1 MKRRAAQKPAISRW
15 RYCAVIGV
23 LVVFPV
29 VAVWHIAGLQVLP
42 NEERGF
48 EFLQNQGDARTVR
61 IESLPAY
68 RGVITDRR
76 GEPLAVSTPMIS
88 LWANPKVLVESEESV
103 IRLATG
109 LGVDANGLLDRV
121 ERLSE
126 REFMYLRRNMTP
138 NAAESILDLEIPG
151 VYSRRE
157 FQRFYPAA
165 EVTSHLL
172 GFTNIDDRGQ
182 EGLELAYEQWLQGVP
197 GARRVLKDRKGRII
211 KDLELVRSEQPGGD
225 MALSIDLRLQY
236 IAYREL
242 KEAVDKFQA
251 AAGSMVILDARTG
264 EVLAMVNQPSFNP
277 NGRRQVTPA
286 DMRNRVV
293 IDQLEPGSTMKPF
306 TVVAGLEQG
315 VITLGQTIDTNP
327 GWIQVGRKTIRDHSN
342 YGVVDLGMMLA
353 KSSNV
358 GTVKIARE
366 LQPENMREIFDRIG
380 LGRATGIGFPGEMP
394 GLLPDKRRWSAIEI
408 ANLSFGHGL
417 ATTPLQIAQAYSV
430 LANDGEKKPVSLIRR
445 DSAPAGE
452 QVIDPRIAASVRAM
466 MKGAVERG
474 GTATRGA
481 VPGYSVAGKTGTVHK
496 VGPRGY
502 ETDRYMGLFAGIVP
516 ADDPRL
522 IAVVV
527 IDDPR
532 GGVYFGGAVA
542 APVFANVMTQ
552 ALRLLAIPPEKS
564 DEEPLP
570 AHLVEKATRGQED
583 RS

>member
-1 MKRRAAQKPAISRW
+1 MKRRAVQKPAISKW
-15 RYCAVIGV
+15 RYCVIVGV
-23 LVVFPV
+23 LVLFPV
-29 VAVWHIAGLQVLP
+29 FGVWHIAGLQVLP

-48 EFLQNQGDARTVR
+48 EFLQNQGEARTVR

-76 GEPLAVSTPMIS
+76 GEPLAVSTPMVS
-88 LWANPKVLVESEESV
+88 LWANPKVLVESRENTV
-103 IRLATG
+103 KLARS
-109 LGVDANGLLDRV
+109 LGMDSNDLLERV
-121 ERLSE
+121 ERRRQ
-126 REFMYLRRNMTP
+126 REFMYLRRSMTP
-138 NAAESILDLEIPG
+138 SAAAEILDLGIAG
-151 VYSRRE
+151 VHSRRE

-242 KEAVDKFQA
+242 KEAVDQFQA

-277 NGRRQVTPA
+277 NGRRQAEPA
-286 DMRNRVV
+286 AMRNRAV

-306 TVVAGLEQG
+306 TVIAGLEQG
-315 VITLGQTIDTNP
+315 VITLGQDIDTSP
-327 GWIQVGRKTIRDHSN
+327 GWMQVGRKTIRDHSN
-342 YGVVDLGMMLA
+342 YGVVDLGTMLA

-358 GTVKIARE
+358 GTVRIA
-366 LQPENMREIFDRIG
+366 QAMAPENMREIFDRVG
-380 LGRATGIGFPGEMP
+380 LGRSTGIGFPGEMP
-394 GLLPDKRRWSAIEI
+394 GVLPDKRRWSAIEI

-417 ATTPLQIAQAYSV
+417 ATTPLQIAQAYSI

-445 DSAPAGE
+445 DDAPAGE
-452 QVIDPRIAASVRAM
+452 QLINPHTARAVREM
-466 MKGAVERG
+466 MTGVVERG
-474 GTATRGA
+474 GTATRAA

-496 VGPRGY
+496 VGPQGY
-502 ETDRYMGLFAGIVP
+502 ERDRYMGLFAGIIP
-516 ADDPRL
+516 ATDPRL
-522 IAVVV
+522 VAVVV

-532 GGVYFGGAVA
+532 GGVYYGGAVA
-542 APVFANVMTQ
+542 APVFANVMSE
-552 ALRLLAIPPEKS
+552 AMRLLAIPPEES
-564 DEEPLP
+564 IEEPLP
-570 AHLVEKATRGQED
+570 AHLVDSRVEAVEE

>member
-1 MKRRAAQKPAISRW
+1 MKRRAVQKPAISKW
-15 RYCAVIGV
+15 RYCVIMSV
-23 LVVFPV
+23 LVLFPV
-29 VAVWHIAGLQVLP
+29 FAVWHIAGLQVLP

-76 GEPLAVSTPMIS
+76 GEPLAVSTPMVS
-88 LWANPKVLVESEESV
+88 LWANPKVLVESRENTL
-103 IRLATG
+103 RLADS
-109 LGVDANGLLDRV
+109 LGMDGSELLERV
-121 ERLSE
+121 ERLQQ

-138 NAAESILDLEIPG
+138 SAAADILDQGIAG

-172 GFTNIDDRGQ
+172 GFTNVDDRGQ

-242 KEAVDKFQA
+242 KEAVDQFQA
-251 AAGSMVILDARTG
+251 AAGSMVVLDVRTG

-277 NGRRQVTPA
+277 NGRRQAEPA
-286 DMRNRVV
+286 DMRNRAV

-315 VITLGQTIDTNP
+315 VIALGQDIDTSP
-327 GWIQVGRKTIRDHSN
+327 GWMQVGRKTIRDHSN
-342 YGVVDLGMMLA
+342 YGVVDLGTMLA

-358 GTVKIARE
+358 GTVRIA
-366 LQPENMREIFDRIG
+366 QAMAPEDMREIYDRVG
-380 LGRATGIGFPGEMP
+380 LGRSTGIGFPGEMP
-394 GLLPDKRRWSAIEI
+394 GVLPDKRRWSAIEI

-417 ATTPLQIAQAYSV
+417 ATTPLQIAHAYSV

-445 DSAPAGE
+445 DGAPAGE
-452 QVIDPRIAASVRAM
+452 QLIDPHIARSVRQM
-466 MKGAVERG
+466 MTGAVERG
-474 GTATRGA
+474 GTATRAA

-496 VGPRGY
+496 VGPQGY
-502 ETDRYMGLFAGIVP
+502 ERDRYMGVFAGIIP
-516 ADDPRL
+516 ATDPRL
-522 IAVVV
+522 VAVVV

-532 GGVYFGGAVA
+532 GGVYYGGAVA
-542 APVFANVMTQ
+542 APVFANVMSE
-552 ALRLLAIPPEKS
+552 ALRLLAIPPEES
-564 DEEPLP
+564 IEEPLP
-570 AHLVEKATRGQED
+570 AHLVDSAVSAAED

>member
-1 MKRRAAQKPAISRW
+1 MKRRAVQKPAISKW
-15 RYCAVIGV
+15 RYCATVSL
-23 LVVFPV
+23 LVAFPV
-29 VAVWHIAGLQVLP
+29 FAVWHIAGLQVLP

-48 EFLQNQGDARTVR
+48 EFLQDQGDARTVR

-88 LWANPKVLVESEESV
+88 LWANPKVLVESKSDIV
-103 IRLATG
+103 KLAN
-109 LGVDANGLLDRV
+109 ALDMGADELIERV
-121 ERLSE
+121 ERLRQ

-138 NAAESILDLEIPG
+138 NAAEDILDLEIAG
-151 VYSRRE
+151 IYSRRE

-172 GFTNIDDRGQ
+172 GFTNVDDRGQ

-264 EVLAMVNQPSFNP
+264 EILAMVNQPSFNP
-277 NGRRQVTPA
+277 NGRRQASPA
-286 DMRNRVV
+286 DMRNRAV

-306 TVVAGLEQG
+306 TVVAGLEHG
-315 VITLGQTIDTNP
+315 VISLDQSIDTSP
-327 GWIQVGRKTIRDHSN
+327 GWMQVGRKTIRDHSN
-342 YGVVDLGMMLA
+342 YGVMDLSTMLA

-358 GTVKIARE
+358 GMVRIAQA
-366 LQPENMREIFDRIG
+366 LPPEGVREIFDRVG
-380 LGRATGIGFPGEMP
+380 VGRSTGVGFPGEMP
-394 GLLPDKRRWSAIEI
+394 GVLPDKRRWSAIEL
-408 ANLSFGHGL
+408 ANLSFGHGM
-417 ATTPLQIAQAYSV
+417 ATTPLQIAHAYSV

-445 DSAPAGE
+445 DGVPAGE
-452 QVIDPRIAASVRAM
+452 QIIDAHIARSVRQM
-466 MKGAVERG
+466 MTGAVEHG
-474 GTATRGA
+474 GTATRAA
-481 VPGYSVAGKTGTVHK
+481 VPGYRVAGKTGTVHK
-496 VGPRGY
+496 VGPQGY
-502 ETDRYMGLFAGIVP
+502 QRDRYMGVFAGIIP
-516 ADDPRL
+516 AADPRL
-522 IAVVV
+522 VAVVV

-532 GGVYFGGAVA
+532 GGVYYGGAVA
-542 APVFANVMTQ
+542 APVFANVMTE
-552 ALRLLAIPPEKS
+552 ALRLLAVPPEDS
-564 DEEPLP
+564 IEEPLP
-570 AHLVEKATRGQED
+570 AHLLGQVDIELGD

>member
-1 MKRRAAQKPAISRW
+1 MQKPAISRW
-15 RYCAVIGV
+15 RFCVVIGV
-23 LVVFPV
+23 LAAFPLL
-29 VAVWHIAGLQVLP
+29 AVWHIAGLQVLP

-48 EFLQNQGDARTVR
+48 EFLQNQGDARMVR
-61 IESLPAY
+61 LESLPAY

-88 LWANPKVLVESEESV
+88 LWANPKVLVESDADV
-103 IRLATG
+103 MRLAAG
-109 LGVDANGLLDRV
+109 LNLDANELLDRV
-121 ERLSE
+121 ERLGG

-138 NAAESILDLEIPG
+138 NAAEDILDLEIPG

-197 GARRVLKDRKGRII
+197 GSRRVLKDRKGRII
-211 KDLELVRSEQPGGD
+211 KDLELVRSEQPGGE

-242 KEAVDKFQA
+242 KEAVDKFGA
-251 AAGSMVILDARTG
+251 AAGSMVILDVRTG

-277 NGRRQVTPA
+277 NGRRQVAPS
-286 DMRNRVV
+286 DMRNRAV

-306 TVVAGLEQG
+306 TIVAGLEHG
-315 VITLGQTIDTNP
+315 VITLGQTIDTSP
-327 GWIQVGRKTIRDHSN
+327 GWLQVGRKTIRDHRD
-342 YGVVDLGMMLA
+342 YGVVDLGTMLA

-366 LQPENMREIFDRIG
+366 LEPEEMREIYHRIG

-417 ATTPLQIAQAYSV
+417 AATPLQIAQAYSV
-430 LANDGEKKPVSLIRR
+430 LANDGERKPVSLLRR
-445 DSAPAGE
+445 DTPPAGE
-452 QVIDPRIAASVRAM
+452 QLIDPHIVASVRNM
-466 MKGAVERG
+466 MKGAVESG

-496 VGPRGY
+496 VGPQGY
-502 ETDRYMGLFAGIVP
+502 EKDRYMGLFAGIVP

-522 IAVVV
+522 VAVVV

-552 ALRLLAIPPEKS
+552 ALRLLAIPPETS
-564 DEEPLP
+564 IEEPLP
-570 AHLVEKATRGQED
+570 PHLVEKTIASRED
-583 RS
+583 R